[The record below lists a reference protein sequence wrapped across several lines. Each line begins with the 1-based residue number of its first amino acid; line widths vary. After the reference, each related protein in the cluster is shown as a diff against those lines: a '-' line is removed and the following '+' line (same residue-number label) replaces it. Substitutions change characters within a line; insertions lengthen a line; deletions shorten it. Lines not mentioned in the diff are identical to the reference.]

1 MAVEAHAGPDTL
13 PVQPRPEHLIDHGQ
27 AGQQGLAHRQLGRT
41 AVALGVTEVGPDH
54 EQLWRPGV
62 IGVGEVP
69 ADTVPGRAATP
80 TLLWRK
86 DADPRLEIVGDTR
99 VQAKGHRLAPSG
111 YGVDRRTTATVATS
125 SDGGTAGSH
134 PMASCPG
141 TLPLPLPRSH
151 DDQRQSHLPD
161 IAHLAG
167 VSQPT
172 VSRAL
177 RGSPMVNAETR
188 ERILRIARELN
199 YKVDKNASSL
209 RLRNAGTLAL
219 LFFEDPTNDDSLIN
233 PFFHSMLG
241 SITRACALHGQD
253 LLVSFQQ
260 LSTDWQ
266 ADYED
271 SNKAD
276 GIILLGYGDYHE
288 SRDRLQRLVEQGT
301 HFVRW
306 GAALPGQPGVSIGS
320 DNFRAGMTSPPTC
333 CSRAAAASPSSAMPP
348 AITPNSGNAT
358 AATSRP
364 CRTTAWPP
372 NRRCSTMRSPP
383 RLPARRPAGA
393 AGA

>member
-1 MAVEAHAGPDTL
+1 M
-13 PVQPRPEHLIDHGQ
+13 I
-27 AGQQGLAHRQLGRT
+27 
-41 AVALGVTEVGPDH
+41 
-54 EQLWRPGV
+54 
-62 IGVGEVP
+62 I
-69 ADTVPGRAATP
+69 
-80 TLLWRK
+80 
-86 DADPRLEIVGDTR
+86 
-99 VQAKGHRLAPSG
+99 KGK
-111 YGVDRRTTATVATS
+111 ATS
-125 SDGGTAGSH
+125 
-134 PMASCPG
+134 
-141 TLPLPLPRSH
+141 L
-151 DDQRQSHLPD
+151 D

-219 LFFEDPTNDDSLIN
+219 LFFEDPTTDDSLIN

-241 SITRACALHGQD
+241 SITRACALHGRD

-288 SRDRLQRLVEQGT
+288 SVARLQRLVEQGT

-306 GAALPGQPGVSIGS
+306 GASLPDQPGISIGS
-320 DNFRAGMTSPPTC
+320 DNYQGGLDITAHLLQQGRRRIAFLGHASSHYPEFQERYRGHVAAL
-333 CSRAAAASPSSAMPP
+333 AAAGITAMPTLQHD
-348 AITPNSGNAT
+348 AITTEDSGH
-358 AATSRP
+358 AA
-364 CRTTAWPP
+364 CRALLDSGIAFDAICAASDLIAIGALRALRERGLQVPADIAVTGFDDIPLAASVSPALTTVQQDTKLAGQLLVEKLLALLAREPVQGLSIP
-372 NRRCSTMRSPP
+372 VQVVVRQSSQ
-383 RLPARRPAGA
+383 PA
-393 AGA
+393 

>member
-1 MAVEAHAGPDTL
+1 MTIRG
-13 PVQPRPEHLIDHGQ
+13 
-27 AGQQGLAHRQLGRT
+27 
-41 AVALGVTEVGPDH
+41 
-54 EQLWRPGV
+54 
-62 IGVGEVP
+62 
-69 ADTVPGRAATP
+69 
-80 TLLWRK
+80 K
-86 DADPRLEIVGDTR
+86 
-99 VQAKGHRLAPSG
+99 
-111 YGVDRRTTATVATS
+111 ATS
-125 SDGGTAGSH
+125 
-134 PMASCPG
+134 
-141 TLPLPLPRSH
+141 L
-151 DDQRQSHLPD
+151 D

-188 ERILRIARELN
+188 QRILAIARELN

-233 PFFHSMLG
+233 PFFHAMLG
-241 SITRACALHGQD
+241 SITRACALRGYD

-288 SRDRLQRLVEQGT
+288 SRERLQRLVEQGT

-306 GAALPGQPGVSIGS
+306 GASLPDQPGVSIGS
-320 DNFRAGMTSPPTC
+320 DNFQGGFDITAHLLDQGCRRIAFVGHASSHYPEFEQRYRGHVEAMQARGLTAEPSLQHDAITTEASGQEAC
-333 CSRAAAASPSSAMPP
+333 QALLARGERIDAICAASDLIAIGAMRALREAGLRVPQDVAVTGFDDIPLAASVSPALTTVQQDTKQAGHLLVEKLLALIDGQPVEGQSIAVKQVLRDSSL
-348 AITPNSGNAT
+348 
-358 AATSRP
+358 
-364 CRTTAWPP
+364 
-372 NRRCSTMRSPP
+372 RR
-383 RLPARRPAGA
+383 
-393 AGA
+393 

>member
-1 MAVEAHAGPDTL
+1 MTIRG
-13 PVQPRPEHLIDHGQ
+13 
-27 AGQQGLAHRQLGRT
+27 
-41 AVALGVTEVGPDH
+41 
-54 EQLWRPGV
+54 
-62 IGVGEVP
+62 
-69 ADTVPGRAATP
+69 
-80 TLLWRK
+80 K
-86 DADPRLEIVGDTR
+86 
-99 VQAKGHRLAPSG
+99 
-111 YGVDRRTTATVATS
+111 ATS
-125 SDGGTAGSH
+125 
-134 PMASCPG
+134 
-141 TLPLPLPRSH
+141 L
-151 DDQRQSHLPD
+151 D

-188 ERILRIARELN
+188 QRILAIARELN

-233 PFFHSMLG
+233 PFFHAMLG
-241 SITRACALHGQD
+241 SITRACALRGYD

-288 SRDRLQRLVEQGT
+288 SRERLQRLVEQGT

-306 GAALPGQPGVSIGS
+306 GASLPDQPGVSIGS
-320 DNFRAGMTSPPTC
+320 DNFQGGFDITAHLLDQGCRRIAFVGHASSHYPEFEQRYRGHVEAMQARGLTAEPSLQHDAITTEQSGFDACQALLERGERIDGLCAASDLIAIGAMRALREHGLRVPEDVAVTGFDDIPLAASVSPPLSTVQQDTKQAGHLLVEKLLALIEGQPVEGQ
-333 CSRAAAASPSSAMPP
+333 SIAVKQVLRDSSLR
-348 AITPNSGNAT
+348 G
-358 AATSRP
+358 
-364 CRTTAWPP
+364 
-372 NRRCSTMRSPP
+372 
-383 RLPARRPAGA
+383 
-393 AGA
+393 

>member
-1 MAVEAHAGPDTL
+1 MT
-13 PVQPRPEHLIDHGQ
+13 I
-27 AGQQGLAHRQLGRT
+27 
-41 AVALGVTEVGPDH
+41 
-54 EQLWRPGV
+54 
-62 IGVGEVP
+62 
-69 ADTVPGRAATP
+69 
-80 TLLWRK
+80 
-86 DADPRLEIVGDTR
+86 
-99 VQAKGHRLAPSG
+99 KGK
-111 YGVDRRTTATVATS
+111 ATS
-125 SDGGTAGSH
+125 
-134 PMASCPG
+134 
-141 TLPLPLPRSH
+141 L
-151 DDQRQSHLPD
+151 D

-241 SITRACALHGQD
+241 SITRACALLGQD

-320 DNFRAGMTSPPTC
+320 DNFQGGHD
-333 CSRAAAASPSSAMPP
+333 
-348 AITPNSGNAT
+348 ITPHLLLQGCRRIAFLGHASSHYPEFQERYRGHV
-358 AATSRP
+358 AA
-364 CRTTAWPP
+364 
-372 NRRCSTMRSPP
+372 
-383 RLPARRPAGA
+383 LQ
-393 AGA
+393 